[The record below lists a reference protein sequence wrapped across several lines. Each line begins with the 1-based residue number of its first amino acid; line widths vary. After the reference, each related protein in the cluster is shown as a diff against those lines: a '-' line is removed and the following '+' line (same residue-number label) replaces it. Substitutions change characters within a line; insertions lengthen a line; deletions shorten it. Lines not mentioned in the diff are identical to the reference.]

1 MMKFVVF
8 FVIIVLVV
16 LIWMFNQIVR
26 ENNLVKKAF
35 STVDVYLKKRY
46 DLVPNLVEV
55 VKEHAKHDKEV
66 FENIANA
73 RAKALQSASEDESV
87 KNDNELNKAMK
98 NLFMV
103 AEQYPDLKSSE
114 SFVELQKKLSDLEDE
129 LAAARRTYNAAVTE
143 YNTTLESFPTNIMG
157 KLMRKK
163 QKELFVVSDD
173 IRNVINMKF

>member
-1 MMKFVVF
+1 MAK
-8 FVIIVLVV
+8 IIIILVV
-16 LIWMFNQIVR
+16 LFLIWMFNQIIR

-46 DLVPNLVEV
+46 DLVPNLVEI
-55 VKEHAKHDKEV
+55 VKGHAAHEKEV
-66 FENIANA
+66 FENITNA
-73 RAKALQSASEDESV
+73 RTKALESTNEDETV

-98 NLFMV
+98 SLFMV
-103 AEQYPDLKSSE
+103 AEQYPNLKTNE
-114 SFVELQKKLSDLEDE
+114 SFIELQKKLTDIEDE

-143 YNTTLESFPTNIMG
+143 YNTTLESFPTNLMG

-163 QKELFVVSDD
+163 QKELFVVNDD

>member
-1 MMKFVVF
+1 MIKFVVL
-8 FVIIVLVV
+8 FVIILLVI

-73 RAKALQSASEDESV
+73 RAKALQSTSEDESV

-98 NLFMV
+98 SLFMV
-103 AEQYPDLKSSE
+103 AEQYPDLKSST

-157 KLMRKK
+157 KIMRKK

>member
-1 MMKFVVF
+1 MMKFVVL
-8 FVIIVLVV
+8 FVVIVLLI

-55 VKEHAKHDKEV
+55 VKGHAEHDKEI

-73 RAKALQSASEDESV
+73 RAKALQSSSEDESV
-87 KNDNELNKAMK
+87 KNDNELNKVMK
-98 NLFMV
+98 SLFMV
-103 AEQYPDLKSSE
+103 AEQYPDLKSNT
-114 SFVELQKKLSDLEDE
+114 SFIELQKKLTDLEDE

-157 KLMRKK
+157 KLMNKK
-163 QKELFVVSDD
+163 QKELFVVNDD
-173 IRNVINMKF
+173 IRNAINMKF